1 MLVCLR
7 GFSGSARGG
16 EKLKIQ
22 SQFACGYP
30 AEPMRAVVRDLIL
43 AKDIQHANLYR
54 RRGRS
59 GELILIRDIRTGAE
73 PR

>member
-1 MLVCLR
+1 MRVVVC
-7 GFSGSARGG
+7 
-16 EKLKIQ
+16 
-22 SQFACGYP
+22 
-30 AEPMRAVVRDLIL
+30 DLIL

-73 PR
+73 PRQNAHPGFLRHMGPSILVRLWAATSGPRSGDK